1 MSSKQVVVEPESVAR
16 HEIENVLHTH
26 LYPGSE
32 VMADS
37 KMSQPLLDNI
47 SLAHDG

>member
-1 MSSKQVVVEPESVAR
+1 MSSKPVVVEAESVAR

-32 VMADS
+32 IMADS
-37 KMSQPLLDNI
+37 NTSQPIVDNA
-47 SLAHDG
+47 SLAHDT